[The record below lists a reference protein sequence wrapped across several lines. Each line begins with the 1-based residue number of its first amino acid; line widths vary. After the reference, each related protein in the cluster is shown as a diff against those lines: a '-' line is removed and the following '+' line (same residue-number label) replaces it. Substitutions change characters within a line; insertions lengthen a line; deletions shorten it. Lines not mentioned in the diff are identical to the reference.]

1 MLKQK
6 DNNMKENIL
15 LDNCTYI
22 SKHSKSSFELKNME
36 HEIVFINSKIIIEET
51 VNVFNNIIKDAKVV
65 NNNLIQ
71 NCIKEIF

>member
-22 SKHSKSSFELKNME
+22 SKHSKSFELKNME
-36 HEIVFINSKIIIEET
+36 HEIVLINSKIIIEKT